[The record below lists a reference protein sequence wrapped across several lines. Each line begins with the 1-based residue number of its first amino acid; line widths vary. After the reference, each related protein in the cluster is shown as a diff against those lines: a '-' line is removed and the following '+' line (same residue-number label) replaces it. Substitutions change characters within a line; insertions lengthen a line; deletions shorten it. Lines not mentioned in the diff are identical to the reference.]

1 VSLII
6 SMRINTLFFLL
17 IIFSIGCTSSKDPDV
32 SKIKVDIPIERF
44 DKSFFSIDTNN
55 TAAGLKELMKERP
68 DFYTDFM
75 QQILGVSGSDT
86 NKVTLDVSKFFI
98 RGYSSMYQS
107 LSKQYSDINWLQ
119 KDIQKAFQYVK
130 YYFPDYKTSKIILF
144 LGPLDAP
151 GVALTGSGIAVGLHQ
166 FGGKDFSAYQ
176 SMEAQQL
183 FPAYISR
190 RFESQYIVVNCM
202 KAVIEDIYPDRSGA
216 KGLVEQMIEK
226 GKQWWLLD
234 KFLPATAD
242 SLKTGFTKQQ
252 LDWCEANE
260 GLVWNDIIVTQKD
273 LYTKDPMAMQNY
285 IGEAP
290 FTQSLGPSSPG
301 NIGQWIGWQIVKKF
315 ANKNSSMSVSDVLKT
330 DARKIL
336 EEAKYKPK

>member
-1 VSLII
+1 
-6 SMRINTLFFLL
+6 MKINTLLFLGLIFF
-17 IIFSIGCTSSKDPDV
+17 IGCTDSKGPDV
-32 SKIKVDIPIERF
+32 SNIKVDIPIERF

-55 TAAGLKELMKERP
+55 IATGLKELMKEHP
-68 DFYTDFM
+68 DFYSDFM
-75 QQILGVSGSDT
+75 QQVLGVSGSDT
-86 NKVTLDVSKFFI
+86 NKVTLGVSKIFI
-98 RGYSSMYQS
+98 RGYSSIYQS
-107 LSKQYSDINWLQ
+107 LSKQYSDVSWLQ

-144 LGPLDAP
+144 IGPLDAP

-176 SMEAQQL
+176 SMESQQL

-202 KAVIEDIYPDRSGA
+202 KAVSEDIYPDRSGA

-234 KFLPATAD
+234 KFLPATPD
-242 SLKTGFTKQQ
+242 SLKTGFTDQQ
-252 LDWCEANE
+252 LNWCGANE

-273 LYTKDPMAMQNY
+273 LYTKNPLAIQNY

-315 ANKNSSMSVSDVLKT
+315 ADKNSSMSISDVLKT

>member
-1 VSLII
+1 MKITAS
-6 SMRINTLFFLL
+6 FFLL
-17 IIFSIGCTSSKDPDV
+17 LIFFVGCTNDKGPDV
-32 SKIKVDIPIERF
+32 SNIKVDIPIERF
-44 DKSFFSIDTNN
+44 DKSFFALDTNN
-55 TAAGLKELMKERP
+55 LTPGLKELLRTHP
-68 DFYTDFM
+68 DFYNDFM

-86 NKVTLDVSKFFI
+86 NKVTQDVSKVFI

-107 LSKQYSDINWLQ
+107 LGKQYSNVDWLQ

-130 YYFPDYKTSKIILF
+130 YYFPEYKTTKVILF
-144 LGPLDAP
+144 MGPLDAP

-166 FGGKDFSAYQ
+166 FGGKDFPAYQ

-190 RFESQYIVVNCM
+190 RFEPQYIVVNSM

-216 KGLVEQMIEK
+216 KGLIEQMIEK

-234 KFLPATAD
+234 KFLPATPD

-252 LDWCEANE
+252 LNWCEENE
-260 GLVWNDIIVTQKD
+260 GMIWNDIITTQKD
-273 LYTKDPMAMQNY
+273 LYTKDPMVIQNY
-285 IGEAP
+285 LGEAP
-290 FTQSLGPSSPG
+290 FTQSLGPYSPG
-301 NIGQWIGWQIVKKF
+301 NSGQWIGWQIVKKF
-315 ANKNSSMSVSDVLKT
+315 ADKNSSMKVADVLKT

-336 EEAKYKPK
+336 EESKYKPK

>member
-1 VSLII
+1 MKI
-6 SMRINTLFFLL
+6 TAAFFL
-17 IIFSIGCTSSKDPDV
+17 IFIFFIGCTNNEGPDV

-55 TAAGLKELMKERP
+55 IAAGLKGLMTNYP
-68 DFYTDFM
+68 NFYTDFM
-75 QQILGVSGSDT
+75 RQILGVSGSDT
-86 NKVTLDVSKFFI
+86 NKVTLDVSKLFI
-98 RGYSSMYQS
+98 EGYASIYQN
-107 LSKQYSDINWLQ
+107 LSKQYSDVGWLQ

-144 LGPLDAP
+144 VGPLDAP

-166 FGGKDFSAYQ
+166 FGGKDFPAYQ

-190 RFESQYIVVNCM
+190 RFEPQYIVVNSM

-216 KGLVEQMIEK
+216 RGLVEQMIEK

-234 KFLPATAD
+234 KFLPATPD
-242 SLKTGFTKQQ
+242 SLKTGFTIQQ
-252 LDWCEANE
+252 SEWCEANE
-260 GLVWNDIIVTQKD
+260 GLVWNDIITTQKD
-273 LYTKDPMAMQNY
+273 LYTKDPLSIQNY

-290 FTQSLGPSSPG
+290 YTQSLGPASPG

-315 ANKNSSMSVSDVLKT
+315 ADKNSSKSVTDILKT
-330 DARKIL
+330 GAKEIL

>member
-1 VSLII
+1 MKI
-6 SMRINTLFFLL
+6 TTPFFL
-17 IIFSIGCTSSKDPDV
+17 IFILFLGCTNNEGPDV
-32 SKIKVDIPIERF
+32 SKIKANVPIERF
-44 DKSFFSIDTNN
+44 DKSFFSLDTNN
-55 TAAGLKELMKERP
+55 IAAGLKELMQSHP

-75 QQILGVSGSDT
+75 QQILGVSGADT
-86 NKVTLDVSKFFI
+86 NKVTQDVSKIFI

-107 LSKQYSDINWLQ
+107 LNKQYSDVNWLQ

-130 YYFPDYKTSKIILF
+130 YYFPDYKTAKIILF
-144 LGPLDAP
+144 MGPLDAP

-166 FGGKDFSAYQ
+166 FGGKDFPAYQ

-190 RFESQYIVVNCM
+190 RFEPQYIVVNCM

-216 KGLVEQMIEK
+216 KGLVELMIEK

-234 KFLPATAD
+234 KFLPATPD
-242 SLKTGFTKQQ
+242 SLKAGFTKQQ
-252 LDWCEANE
+252 LNWCGANE
-260 GLVWNDIIVTQKD
+260 GLVWNDIITTQKN
-273 LYTKDPMAMQNY
+273 LYTKDPMAIQNY

-290 FTQSLGPSSPG
+290 FTQSLGSSSPG

-315 ANKNSSMSVSDVLKT
+315 ADKNSSVSVIDVLKT

-336 EEAKYKPK
+336 EE

>member
-1 VSLII
+1 MKILVSLCLI
-6 SMRINTLFFLL
+6 SMFLF
-17 IIFSIGCTSSKDPDV
+17 GCTNNDGPDV
-32 SKIKVDIPIERF
+32 SNIKVDVPIERF
-44 DKSFFSIDTNN
+44 DKSFFNLDTNN
-55 TAAGLKELMKERP
+55 LVAGLNDLMKKHP

-86 NKVTLDVSKFFI
+86 NKVTHDVAKIFI

-107 LSKQYSDINWLQ
+107 LNKQYNDVSWLQ

-130 YYFPDYKTSKIILF
+130 YYFPDYKASKIILF
-144 LGPLDAP
+144 MGPLDAP
-151 GVALTGSGIAVGLHQ
+151 GVALTGSAIAVGLHQ
-166 FGGKDFSAYQ
+166 FGGKDFPAYQ

-202 KAVIEDIYPDRSGA
+202 KAVVEDIYPDRSGA

-226 GKQWWLLD
+226 GKQWWMLD
-234 KFLPATAD
+234 NFLPTTPD
-242 SLKTGFTKQQ
+242 SLKSGFTKQQ
-252 LDWCEANE
+252 LNWCEANE
-260 GLVWNDIIVTQKD
+260 GLIWNDIITTQKD
-273 LYTKDPMAMQNY
+273 LYTKDPMAIQNY
-285 IGEAP
+285 IGESP

-315 ANKNSSMSVSDVLKT
+315 VANNSSMSVTDVLKT

-336 EEAKYKPK
+336 ELAKYKPK

>member
-1 VSLII
+1 MKILTS
-6 SMRINTLFFLL
+6 FFL
-17 IIFSIGCTSSKDPDV
+17 IFIFLFIGCADSKGPDV

-55 TAAGLKELMKERP
+55 TAAGLNELMKEHP
-68 DFYTDFM
+68 DFYRDFM
-75 QQILGVSGSDT
+75 QQVLGVSGSDT
-86 NKVTLDVSKFFI
+86 NKTTLDVSKFFI
-98 RGYSSMYQS
+98 RGYTSMYQS
-107 LSKQYSDINWLQ
+107 LSKEYSDVSWLQ

-166 FGGKDFSAYQ
+166 FGGKDFAAYQ

-190 RFESQYIVVNCM
+190 RFEREYIVVNCM

-234 KFLPATAD
+234 KFLPATPD

-273 LYTKDPMAMQNY
+273 LYTKDPMAIQNY

-315 ANKNSSMSVSDVLKT
+315 ADKNSSMSVNEVLKT
-330 DARKIL
+330 DPRKIL